1 MSPRFSLVYPTR
13 HRPDFVAQALAF
25 VAQQG
30 DAENFEVI
38 VCDNVIDESL
48 SCEKVCTES
57 GLTNIRYVRPPAPL
71 GMVDNWNYAVQFAT
85 GDYVCIFTDKIFLLP
100 GALDRVDR
108 ALRYMEEPEI
118 ISWVSDA
125 FQPSRYP
132 DYFGA
137 GQYTATQ
144 ADEASAEPAVAYDP
158 MEALRIKCRGD
169 VSRYEQTP
177 SQYCRGKMVFGAYSR
192 ALIERIVTKYGQL
205 FLDISPDYTSM
216 VLALAEA
223 KSACELSSSAV
234 VSIATDISNGVLT
247 STNDALSLKYL
258 KLLSGDINDM
268 MANTL
273 VPGLYASQANIVSH
287 DYLAVQRRYGIDVD
301 LDVRNWLVYCI
312 EDLSRPDRVWSS
324 ADVEQSQTAIMHGF
338 VGALPPDDQVAVI
351 SKLESRFD
359 ARNRGALTPNIP
371 GQRLSWPVTSLSQ
384 GVQRRAAWS

>member
-1 MSPRFSLVYPTR
+1 MAPRFSLVYPTR

-25 VAQQG
+25 VREQG
-30 DAENFEVI
+30 DADNFEVI
-38 VCDNVIDESL
+38 VCDNFIDPEL
-48 SCEKVCTES
+48 SCEDVCIAS
-57 GLTNIRYVRPPAPL
+57 GLTNIRYVRPTAPL

-100 GALDRVDR
+100 GALERIDR
-108 ALRYMEEPEI
+108 ALTYVHEPEI

-137 GQYTATQ
+137 GEYTATQ
-144 ADEASAEPAVAYDP
+144 ADDATAAPAVAYEPLD
-158 MEALRIKCRGD
+158 ALRIKCRGD

-192 ALIERIVTKYGQL
+192 ELIGRIVAKYGQL

-258 KLLSGDINDM
+258 RLLSGNINDM

-287 DYLAVQRRYGIDVD
+287 DYLAVQRRYGIDVT

-324 ADVEQSQTAIMHGF
+324 ADVEQEQTNIMHRF
-338 VGALPPDDQVAVI
+338 IGALAPDDQSAVVR
-351 SKLESRFD
+351 KLESRFE
-359 ARNRGALTPNIP
+359 ARNRGALTQSIP
-371 GQRLSWPVTSLSQ
+371 GQRLSWPVTSLS
-384 GVQRRAAWS
+384 